1 MVSGKY
7 RVVNSIQFNG
17 LTGADIDINN
27 AWTIS
32 KGDSIVVA
40 VMDSGI
46 DTLHPEFSGR
56 LLAGFDAFATDSIN
70 THGYPFLDYEQN
82 AHGTACAGIIA
93 AEQDNNIGISGI
105 APHAKLVPVRIFFY
119 INLNNQFD
127 TFYKYECLVDGH
139 SVFMEHYGC
148 RRN

>member
-1 MVSGKY
+1 
-7 RVVNSIQFNG
+7 
-17 LTGADIDINN
+17 
-27 AWTIS
+27 
-32 KGDSIVVA
+32 
-40 VMDSGI
+40 MDSGI

-127 TFYKYECLVDGH
+127 TYGRISPQGSLQNSNSAIYIDSLKPGLYFISAN
-139 SVFMEHYGC
+139 SVTLRFEVIK
-148 RRN
+148 